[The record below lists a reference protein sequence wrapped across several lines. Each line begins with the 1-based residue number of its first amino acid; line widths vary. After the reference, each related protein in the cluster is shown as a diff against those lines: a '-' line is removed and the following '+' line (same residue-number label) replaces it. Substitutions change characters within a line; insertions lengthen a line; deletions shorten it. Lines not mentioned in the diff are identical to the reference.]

1 MSTRARQV
9 LDLVRIVL
17 DEWREFA
24 ASEVVASTMSASNG
38 TTTSSTPGTIL
49 LQSSASILDLFRAL
63 YPVKFSETLA
73 APDAGMRFANGC
85 LYLSRELARIPPPEA
100 VRDRWAECIERLK
113 VLNESWYYDVIVRT
127 TFAPSSPPQ
136 T

>member
-1 MSTRARQV
+1 MP
-9 LDLVRIVL
+9 
-17 DEWREFA
+17 
-24 ASEVVASTMSASNG
+24 ASDG
-38 TTTSSTPGTIL
+38 TTSSTPGTIL
-49 LQSSASILDLFRAL
+49 LLSSASILDLFRAL
-63 YPVKFSETLA
+63 YPVKFSEALA

-127 TFAPSSPPQ
+127 TFAPYSPPQ